1 MNNRI
6 FFALNQK
13 KVIPCNEIEKIVVNC
28 SMHQMDY
35 NQLLKDCLKQKP
47 EAQRKLYEHFAPSML
62 GVCFRYT
69 KSLDDAEEVLQEGF
83 VKVFNRLKQFKGEGE
98 LGGWIRKIMV
108 NTALNFLKTNHKYRH
123 ELSYDESA
131 LHLVS
136 TENPTV
142 NLQTKELAN
151 LIRQLPT
158 GYQTIFNLYAVEGY
172 KHAEIA
178 SMLGINEG
186 TSRSQYAR
194 ARILLIEWITKYSLK
209 EKNDHYGT
217 K

>member
-1 MNNRI
+1 MN
-6 FFALNQK
+6 K
-13 KVIPCNEIEKIVVNC
+13 TVVNVP
-28 SMHQMDY
+28 MHQMEY
-35 NQLLKDCLKQKP
+35 NQLLKDCLKLKP
-47 EAQRKLYEHFAPSML
+47 EAQRMLYEHFAPSML

-69 KSLDDAEEVLQEGF
+69 KSMSDAEEVLQEGF
-83 VKVFNRLKQFKGEGE
+83 VKVFSRLSQFKGDGE

-108 NTALNFLKTNHKYRH
+108 NTALTYLKTNQKYRYD
-123 ELSYDESA
+123 LSYDEMP
-131 LHLVS
+131 LHVVS
-136 TENPTV
+136 TENPAV
-142 NLQTKELAN
+142 DLQTKELAE

-158 GYQTIFNLYAVEGY
+158 GFQTIFNLYAVEGY

-194 ARILLIEWITKYSLK
+194 ARILLIEWIEKFSVK
-209 EKNDHYGT
+209 EQNGHYGT

>member
-1 MNNRI
+1 
-6 FFALNQK
+6 
-13 KVIPCNEIEKIVVNC
+13 
-28 SMHQMDY
+28 MHEMDY
-35 NQLLKDCLKQKP
+35 HQLVKDCLKQKP
-47 EAQRKLYEHFAPSML
+47 AAQKMLYEHFGPSML

-69 KSLDDAEEVLQEGF
+69 KSLSDAEEVLQEGF
-83 VKVFNRLKQFKGEGE
+83 IKIFTRLHQFKGDGE

-108 NTALNFLKTNHKYRH
+108 NTALNFLKTNQKYRYD
-123 ELSYDESA
+123 LSFDETP

-136 TENPTV
+136 TENPVV
-142 NLQTKELAN
+142 NLQAKELAE

-158 GYQTIFNLYAVEGY
+158 GFQTIFNLHAVEGY

-178 SMLGINEG
+178 TMLGISEG

-194 ARILLIEWITKYSLK
+194 ARVLLIEWIERFSFKK
-209 EKNDHYGT
+209 QHGNYGT

>member
-1 MNNRI
+1 MQR
-6 FFALNQK
+6 
-13 KVIPCNEIEKIVVNC
+13 NEANSCQSIAMRELDY
-28 SMHQMDY
+28 HQ
-35 NQLLKDCLKQKP
+35 LVKDCLKLKP
-47 EAQRKLYEHFAPSML
+47 EAQRMLYEHFAPVML

-69 KSLDDAEEVLQEGF
+69 KSISDAEEVLQEGF
-83 VKVFNRLKQFKGEGE
+83 VKVFSRLSQFKGDGE

-108 NTALNFLKTNHKYRH
+108 NTALTYLKTNQKYRYD
-123 ELSYDESA
+123 LSYDEMP
-131 LHLVS
+131 LHVVS
-136 TENPTV
+136 TENPAV
-142 NLQTKELAN
+142 DLQTKELAE

-158 GYQTIFNLYAVEGY
+158 GFQTIFNLYAVEGY

-194 ARILLIEWITKYSLK
+194 ARILLIEWIEKFSVK
-209 EKNDHYGT
+209 EQNGHYGT